1 MKTRCNPLIIIF
13 ILVLIATIQ
22 VQAAEKIYVYNWTE
36 YLPESVLEQF
46 TQQTGI
52 KVVYTTYDS
61 NETMYAKLKLI
72 KKNGYDVAV
81 PSTYFVSKMG
91 REGMLM
97 KLDHTLLPNMKHLDP
112 ELLNKDYDPGNNHSI
127 PYLWGSTGIAV
138 NTDDIPREQITSW
151 KDLWRPEFKGK
162 LLLQDDVREVFH
174 MALRI
179 KGFSGNT
186 TDPGE
191 IEQAY
196 LLLKRLMPNVLLF
209 NSDSPRLPF
218 LAGEVSIGMIWNGEA
233 WMARQENPAIQYVY
247 PKEGASFWVDSFVI
261 PQGARNP
268 KGAHTFINFM
278 MTPEVAKVCVKKYGY
293 PTPVKPA
300 IALLNPDISSSRTI
314 FPDAR
319 VIKQGQFQNDVG
331 QAIEIYQRYWEKL
344 RTDNYSM

>member
-1 MKTRCNPLIIIF
+1 MKTRFKPLII
-13 ILVLIATIQ
+13 LAAVLLLAAIQ
-22 VQAAEKIYVYNWTE
+22 AQAAEKIFIYNWTE

-46 TQQTGI
+46 TKETGI
-52 KVVYTTYDS
+52 EVVYTTYDS

-72 KKNGYDVAV
+72 KKDGYDVAV

-97 KLDHTLLPNMKHLDP
+97 KLDHTLLPNMKNLDP
-112 ELLNKDYDPGNNHSI
+112 KLLNKDYDPNNTYAI
-127 PYLWGSTGIAV
+127 PYMWGSTGIAV
-138 NTDDIPREQITSW
+138 NTDEIPKEQITSW
-151 KDLWRPEFKGK
+151 KDLWNPEFKGK
-162 LLLQDDVREVFH
+162 LLLQDDLREVFH

-186 TDPGE
+186 TNPRE

-196 LLLKRLMPNVLLF
+196 LLLKDLMPNVLLF

-233 WMARQENPAIQYVY
+233 WMAREENPAIQYIY

-268 KGAHTFINFM
+268 KGAHAFINFM
-278 MTPEVAKVCVKKYGY
+278 MTPEVAKACVEEYGY
-293 PTPVKPA
+293 PTPVTPA
-300 IALLNPDISSSRTI
+300 IALLDPDISSSRTI
-314 FPDAR
+314 FPDAEI
-319 VIKQGQFQNDVG
+319 IKQGEFQNDVG
-331 QAIEIYQRYWEKL
+331 QAIEIYQKYWEKL
-344 RTDNYSM
+344 RTGN

>member
-1 MKTRCNPLIIIF
+1 MKPLF
-13 ILVLIATIQ
+13 KPLMVIALLLSCIIQ

-36 YLPESVLEQF
+36 YLPESMLEQF
-46 TQQTGI
+46 TKETGI
-52 KVVYTTYDS
+52 EVVYTTYDS

-72 KKNGYDVAV
+72 KKDGYDVAV
-81 PSTYFVSKMG
+81 PSTYFVSKMR

-97 KLDHTLLPNMKHLDP
+97 ELDPTLLPNMKNLDP
-112 ELLNKDYDPGNNHSI
+112 ELLNKDYDPNNTYSI

-138 NTDDIPREQITSW
+138 NTDEIPIEQVTSW
-151 KDLWRPEFKGK
+151 KDLWKPEFKGK
-162 LLLQDDVREVFH
+162 LLLQDDLREVFH

-191 IEQAY
+191 IEQAFV
-196 LLLKRLMPNVLLF
+196 LLKELMPNVLLF
-209 NSDSPRLPF
+209 NSDSPKLPF

-261 PQGARNP
+261 PKGARNP
-268 KGAHTFINFM
+268 KAAHAFINFM
-278 MTPEVAKVCVKKYGY
+278 MRPEVAKACVEEYGY

-300 IALLNPDISSSRTI
+300 IALLNSEIGSNRTI
-314 FPDAR
+314 FPASE
-319 VIKQGQFQNDVG
+319 VIKQGEFQNDVG
-331 QAIEIYQRYWEKL
+331 QAIETYQKYWEKL
-344 RTDNYSM
+344 RTGN

>member
-1 MKTRCNPLIIIF
+1 MKPLFKPLI
-13 ILVLIATIQ
+13 VLIVVLLAAIQ

-46 TQQTGI
+46 TQKTGI
-52 KVVYTTYDS
+52 EVIYTTYDS

-72 KKNGYDVAV
+72 KKDGYDVAV

-97 KLDHTLLPNMKHLDP
+97 KLDHTLLPNIKNLDP
-112 ELLNKDYDPGNNHSI
+112 ELLNKPYDPNNNYSI
-127 PYLWGSTGIAV
+127 PYMWGSTGIAV
-138 NTDDIPREQITSW
+138 NTDEIPKEQITSW
-151 KDLWRPEFKGK
+151 KDLWKPEFKGK
-162 LLLQDDVREVFH
+162 LLLQDDLREVFH

-186 TDPGE
+186 MEPKE

-196 LLLKRLMPNVLLF
+196 LLLKDLMPNVLLF
-209 NSDSPRLPF
+209 NSDSPKLPF

-233 WMARQENPAIQYVY
+233 WMAREENPAIQYVY

-268 KGAHTFINFM
+268 KGAHAFINFM
-278 MTPEVAKVCVKKYGY
+278 MNSEVAKTCVEEYGY

-300 IALLNPDISSSRTI
+300 IALLDSNISSSRTI
-314 FPDAR
+314 FPDSEI
-319 VIKQGQFQNDVG
+319 IKQGEFQNDVG
-331 QAIEIYQRYWEKL
+331 QAIEIYQKYWEKL
-344 RTDNYSM
+344 RTGN